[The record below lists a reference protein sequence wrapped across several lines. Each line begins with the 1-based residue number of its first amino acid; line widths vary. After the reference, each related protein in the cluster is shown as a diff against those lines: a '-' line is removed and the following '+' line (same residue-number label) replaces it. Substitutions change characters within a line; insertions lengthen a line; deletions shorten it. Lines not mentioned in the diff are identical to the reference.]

1 MLKSNKGFLFVLPA
15 LIFLVIFAFIPFLQI
30 VLYSFLDYNLL
41 NEGQFIGFKNYSKLF
56 SDQVFWMTLLNSFLY
71 ILATPVLIIISLT
84 LALSLRDAGRKNSF
98 LRSIYFFPVITPI
111 VIAGIIWRWILSE
124 DYGLMN
130 YILSLVGV
138 DKLRWLSVYPV
149 NLLSVI
155 LLTVWRGFGYFMMIF
170 LAGLMIIPRE
180 LEESAMLDGAGKFK
194 QVIHIII
201 PQLKPVI
208 TFVFVISSS
217 AAIKI
222 FTEIYI
228 LIPGTPMN
236 NKSLVSFLFRE
247 AFERF
252 EFGLSSAAG
261 VILFIISLAFAYMN
275 IRLMEKKWEN

>member
-1 MLKSNKGFLFVLPA
+1 MLKSNKGFLFILPA

-130 YILSLVGV
+130 YILSLV
-138 DKLRWLSVYPV
+138 
-149 NLLSVI
+149 
-155 LLTVWRGFGYFMMIF
+155 
-170 LAGLMIIPRE
+170 
-180 LEESAMLDGAGKFK
+180 
-194 QVIHIII
+194 
-201 PQLKPVI
+201 
-208 TFVFVISSS
+208 
-217 AAIKI
+217 
-222 FTEIYI
+222 
-228 LIPGTPMN
+228 
-236 NKSLVSFLFRE
+236 
-247 AFERF
+247 
-252 EFGLSSAAG
+252 
-261 VILFIISLAFAYMN
+261 
-275 IRLMEKKWEN
+275 

>member
-1 MLKSNKGFLFVLPA
+1 MKSYKGFLFILPA
-15 LIFLVIFAFIPFLQI
+15 LIFLLLFAFIPFFQI

-41 NEGQFIGFKNYSKLF
+41 NDGEFIGLQNYSRLF
-56 SDQVFWMTLLNSFLY
+56 SDEVFWMTLLNSFLY
-71 ILATPVLIIISLT
+71 ILATPILIIVSLT
-84 LALSLRDAGRKNSF
+84 LALFLRDAGRKNAF

-130 YILSLVGV
+130 YILSLVGF
-138 DKLRWLSVYPV
+138 DKVQWLSVYPV
-149 NLLSVI
+149 NLMSVI

-170 LAGLMIIPRE
+170 LAGLMVIPRE
-180 LEESAMLDGAGKFK
+180 LEESALLDGAGKLK

-228 LIPGTPMN
+228 LIPGTPMS

-252 EFGLSSAAG
+252 EFGMSSAAG

-275 IRLMEKKWEN
+275 IRFMEKKWEN

>member
-1 MLKSNKGFLFVLPA
+1 
-15 LIFLVIFAFIPFLQI
+15 
-30 VLYSFLDYNLL
+30 
-41 NEGQFIGFKNYSKLF
+41 
-56 SDQVFWMTLLNSFLY
+56 MTLLNSFLY